1 MQSMAVPA
9 LKSETVA
16 MTVTDRRHGRAPAT
30 LRCVIDGNGRCGGSA
45 FKECAM
51 SKHLSSAPLD
61 WTGLAPSVPSF
72 GGQPAVPNPHTAR
85 GRHATLTTAI
95 LAKTE
100 HQVTQPTPL
109 QAVSGAFSLS
119 HA

>member
-1 MQSMAVPA
+1 MDEQA
-9 LKSETVA
+9 LS
-16 MTVTDRRHGRAPAT
+16 RHG
-30 LRCVIDGNGRCGGSA
+30 
-45 FKECAM
+45 
-51 SKHLSSAPLD
+51 
-61 WTGLAPSVPSF
+61 TGLATSASLL
-72 GGQPAVPNPHTAR
+72 GGQPAVSSAHTAR
-85 GRHATLTTAI
+85 GRHVTLTTAI